1 MPAGILV
8 DVNNFAS
15 DGWFKDEFHKRYAE
29 SAKEIG
35 RFNLAVFGKTG
46 VGKSTLVNAVF
57 GAEVAKTGIGEPV
70 TKESTLYLHTS
81 GFFGLLDTQG
91 LEIGIEGD
99 RVIRDL
105 AKLIQDRRRK
115 PQSEQIH
122 VAWYAIR
129 FADRRFEETEAAFIQ
144 KLADLGLPVVLVMTQ
159 VPTSP
164 TGAYHPD
171 AVEFAQQIDAR
182 GLPVHG
188 ARVYLTNAKADDFSG
203 QQVHGLQELV
213 DATFRCA
220 PAGVEQALTAAQRV
234 DLKRK
239 QEQANTVIAGA
250 ATAAGAA
257 GATPI
262 PFSDAVVLVPIQL
275 GMMARISAIYGIE
288 VDKAAMA
295 SIAAT
300 AAATQAG
307 RTVAGN
313 LLKMIPG
320 FGTVGGGAINA
331 TVAAGFTGAIGAAW
345 SAVCVKLGEGKL
357 RGVNGAL
364 DTEGIRS
371 LFLDELKNQISRL
384 KLHAKEK

>member
-1 MPAGILV
+1 M
-8 DVNNFAS
+8 NNFAS
-15 DGWFKDEFHKRYAE
+15 HGWFKDEFHKRYAE

-35 RFNLAVFGKTG
+35 RFNLALFGKTG

-70 TKESTLYLHTS
+70 TRESTLYLHTS

-91 LEIGIEGD
+91 LEIGVEGD
-99 RVIRDL
+99 RVIKDL
-105 AKLIQDRRRK
+105 AKVIQERRRR
-115 PQSEQIH
+115 PPAEQIH

-129 FADRRFEETEAAFIQ
+129 FADRRFEETEAEFVR

-164 TGAYHPD
+164 TGDYHPD
-171 AVEFAQQIDAR
+171 AVEFAQQIDERA
-182 GLPVHG
+182 LPVYG
-188 ARVYLTNAKADDFSG
+188 SRVYLTNAKADDFSG
-203 QQVHGLQELV
+203 QQVHGLQALV

-220 PAGVEQALTAAQRV
+220 PEGVQDALTAAQKV
-234 DLKRK
+234 DVKRK
-239 QEQANTVIAGA
+239 QEQANAVIAGA

-257 GATPI
+257 GVTPI

-275 GMMARISAIYGIE
+275 GMMARISAIFGIE

-307 RTVAGN
+307 RSVAGN
-313 LLKMIPG
+313 LLKFVPG
-320 FGTVGGGAINA
+320 FGAVGGGAINA
-331 TVAAGFTGAIGAAW
+331 TVAAGFTVAIGAAW
-345 SAVCVKLGEGKL
+345 STVCVKLAEGKL

-364 DTEGIRS
+364 DTESIRS
-371 LFLDELKNQISRL
+371 LFLDELKNQIAKMRL
-384 KLHAKEK
+384 NAKNQ